1 MRLKVID
8 QIHISS
14 IRPDSLRP
22 GDEIGVTGEEGLVLL
37 AAHPDKFE
45 RLPESGADHIHA
57 EKADFAP
64 LNKMDAAPANKA
76 APKRKAR

>member
-45 RLPESGADHIHA
+45 RVPDSGADHVHA
-57 EKADFAP
+57 EKAEQPP
-64 LNKMDAAPANKA
+64 LNKMSAPLANKA
-76 APKRKAR
+76 SAKRKAR

>member
-8 QIHISS
+8 QIHISA
-14 IRPDSLRP
+14 IQPDTLRP

-45 RLPESGADHIHA
+45 RVPDSGADHVPA
-57 EKADFAP
+57 EKAEQPP
-64 LNKMDAAPANKA
+64 LNKMSAQLANKA
-76 APKRKAR
+76 SPKRKAR